1 LLIMGNQMAKG
12 PTNKSRH
19 HEEFSPWDEVLLD
32 EFFSIIARITMR
44 LTSKDTKNNNDIT
57 PSSQE
62 VREL

>member
-1 LLIMGNQMAKG
+1 MGNQMAKG
-12 PTNKSRH
+12 TTNKSEH
-19 HEEFSPWDEVLLD
+19 YEEISPRDEVLLD
-32 EFFSIIARITMR
+32 EFFSLVAKIAIR